1 MVKQSVEHRERG
13 GQQRLDAYLNELA
26 TALGH
31 ADREDPFRSYCFGL
45 LLDGERKSVEPMAAR
60 LDPEHVQAKH
70 QSLHH
75 FVAQAAW
82 SDTALLEAVH
92 RHVVPA
98 LERHGPITAWIVDD
112 TGIPKK
118 GRHSVGVARQY
129 CGQRGKQD
137 NCQVA
142 VTLSLANE
150 HASLPVAWR
159 LYLPEAWAGDAERR
173 IKAGVPPDITFQTK
187 PRIALDQIRAACA
200 AGLPRGLVLTDAGY
214 GNDTEFR
221 TGLTALGLIYA
232 VGIQASTTVWAP
244 GTRPLPP
251 KPWSGKGRR
260 PTRLRRDD
268 DHKPVPVTD
277 LARSLPASQW
287 RSVTWREGTNT
298 PRRSRFASVRVPAA
312 HRDDE
317 RAELRAEEWLLIEWP
332 DSEAEPTQYWLST
345 LPADTALQDLVAAA
359 KGRWRIER
367 DYEELKQEI
376 GLGHYEGRGWRGF
389 HHHATLCIAAYGFL
403 IAERCLFPPRQRPD
417 RRYGQVPALPAT
429 FRPRGAGAAGTP

>member
-1 MVKQSVEHRERG
+1 MPLPALWVMPTARSRSSPIASVCCST
-13 GQQRLDAYLNELA
+13 A
-26 TALGH
+26 TARASNRWRRALIPN
-31 ADREDPFRSYCFGL
+31 AFRPSISRCITSLPRPCGAMPL
-45 LLDGERKSVEPMAAR
+45 CWRQSANTLCRRSNATAR
-60 LDPEHVQAKH
+60 SRPG
-70 QSLHH
+70 S
-75 FVAQAAW
+75 
-82 SDTALLEAVH
+82 T
-92 RHVVPA
+92 PA
-98 LERHGPITAWIVDD
+98 SPRS
-112 TGIPKK
+112 
-118 GRHSVGVARQY
+118 SVGVARQY
-129 CGQRGKQD
+129 CGQLGKRD

-142 VTLSLANE
+142 VTLSLAND

-159 LYLPEAWAGDAERR
+159 LYLPETWAGDAERR
-173 IKAGVPPDITFQTK
+173 VKAGVPPDITFQTK
-187 PRIALDQIRAACA
+187 PRIALDQIRASCA

-214 GNDTEFR
+214 GNDTDFR

-232 VGIQASTTVWAP
+232 VGIQSSTTVWAP

-268 DHKPVPVTD
+268 DHKPVPVKD
-277 LARSLPASQW
+277 LALSLPASQW

-332 DSEAEPTQYWLST
+332 DSEAEPTQYWL
-345 LPADTALQDLVAAA
+345 LPADTPLQDLVTAA
-359 KGRWRIER
+359 KGRWCIER

-403 IAERCLFPPRQRPD
+403 IAERCLFPPRQRLD
-417 RRYGQVPALPAT
+417 RRQGQTPALPAT

>member
-1 MVKQSVEHRERG
+1 MVKHSVEHSERA
-13 GQQRLDAYLNELA
+13 GQQRLDEYLDELA

-31 ADREDPFRSYCFGL
+31 ADREAPFRSYCLGL

-75 FVAQAAW
+75 FVAQAVW
-82 SDTALLEAVH
+82 SDAAVLEAVR

-142 VTLSLANE
+142 VTLSLANDR
-150 HASLPVAWR
+150 ASLPVAWR
-159 LYLPEAWAGDAERR
+159 LYLPEAWAGHTERR
-173 IKAGVPPDITFQTK
+173 VKAGVPPDITFQTK

-200 AGLPRGLVLTDAGY
+200 AGLPRGLVLAGY
-214 GNDTEFR
+214 GNDTDFR

-232 VGIQASTTVWAP
+232 VGIQSSTTVWAP

-260 PTRLRRDD
+260 PKRLRRDA
-268 DHKPVPVTD
+268 DHQPVSVKQ
-277 LARSLPASQW
+277 LAQALPAPTW
-287 RSVTWREGTNT
+287 RMVAWREGANT
-298 PRRSRFASVRVPAA
+298 PLRSRFASVRVPAA

-317 RAELRAEEWLLIEWP
+317 RAELRPEEWLLIEWP
-332 DSEAEPTQYWLST
+332 DSEAEPTKYWLST
-345 LPADTALQDLVAAA
+345 LSADTPLQDLVATA

-367 DYEELKQEI
+367 DYQELKQEI
-376 GLGHYEGRGWRGF
+376 GLNHYEGRGWRGF

-403 IAERCLFPPRQRPD
+403 IAERCLFPPRQRLD
-417 RRYGQVPALPAT
+417 RRQGQAPALPAT